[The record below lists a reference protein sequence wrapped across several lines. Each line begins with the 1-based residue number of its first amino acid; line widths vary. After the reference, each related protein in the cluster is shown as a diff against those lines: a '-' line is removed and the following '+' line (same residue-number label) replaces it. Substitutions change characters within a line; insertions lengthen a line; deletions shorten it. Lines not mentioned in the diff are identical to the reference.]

1 MVTTK
6 KINKRYRKG
15 NKKNSKWCIR
25 KKNPSNTK
33 EGNIG
38 GIEEQ
43 KRYDI
48 GNEYHNGRKKSFF
61 ISNHFK
67 CKWVKLT
74 N

>member
-25 KKNPSNTK
+25 KKKNPSNTK
-33 EGNIG
+33 EGSIG

-43 KRYDI
+43 KR
-48 GNEYHNGRKKSFF
+48 
-61 ISNHFK
+61 
-67 CKWVKLT
+67 
-74 N
+74 